1 MTRNL
6 LTVLCV
12 GAGLLLASPPGFAHH
27 SASGEFDNSK
37 PLEFTGT
44 VKTVEWVNPHGY
56 VQVDV
61 KDETGKLV
69 TYRVEIMAP
78 NGLYRAGWTKN
89 SVKPGQTV
97 SFKGHRAKNPESMN
111 VSGRLTLDGKPLFT
125 STEGDRRGGS
135 ATENP

>member
-1 MTRNL
+1 MTRNVIA
-6 LTVLCV
+6 VLCIS
-12 GAGLLLASPPGFAHH
+12 AGLLLAVPPMFAHH
-27 SASGEFDNSK
+27 SASSEFDENK

-44 VKTVEWVNPHGY
+44 VRAVEWVNPHGY

-61 KDETGKLV
+61 KDPSGKIV

-89 SVKPGQTV
+89 SVKPGETV
-97 SFKGHRAKNPESMN
+97 SFKGRAAKNPESTN
-111 VSGRLTLDGKPLFT
+111 VSGRLTLNGKPVYT
-125 STEGDRRGGS
+125 GTEGDRRGGV

>member
-6 LTVLCV
+6 LTLLCV
-12 GAGLLLASPPGFAHH
+12 VAGLLPASVPVFAHH
-27 SASGEFDNSK
+27 SASAEFDNSQ

-44 VKTVEWVNPHGY
+44 VKAVEWVNPHGY

-61 KDETGKLV
+61 KNQTGKVV

-97 SFKGHRAKNPESMN
+97 GFKGHRAKNPESMN

-125 STEGDRRGGS
+125 GTEGDRRGGA

>member
-1 MTRNL
+1 MIRNV
-6 LTVLCV
+6 LTILFI
-12 GAGLLLASPPGFAHH
+12 GAGLLLAAPPIFAHH
-27 SASGEFDNSK
+27 SASAEFDNSK

-44 VKTVEWVNPHGY
+44 VRAVEWVNPRGY

-61 KDETGKLV
+61 KDPGGKVV

-89 SVKPGQTV
+89 TVKPGETV
-97 SFKGHRAKNPESMN
+97 SFKGHAAKNPESMN
-111 VSGRLTLDGKPLFT
+111 VSGRLTLNGKPVYT
-125 STEGDRRGGS
+125 GTEGDRRGGV